1 MLVGRTMR
9 EMGVAVGALGRED
22 INRAIWRLAGRWRV
36 ILLLPTLTFH
46 DSCETLLPAPFI
58 IAL

>member
-1 MLVGRTMR
+1 MLVGKTVS

-22 INRAIWRLAGRWRV
+22 INHAIQRLAGRWRV
-36 ILLLPTLTFH
+36 ILFLPTLTFH